1 MFWGIGGVL
10 VIGINRQDVLPFL
23 QVLSLF
29 FIEDDGSVLR
39 LILPPDV
46 SVNLVAVQIN
56 MKSLSRQ
63 NRDTVGIEVEVI
75 YFKSGTHE
83 QEFFFAPC

>member
-1 MFWGIGGVL
+1 MFWGVWRVL

-23 QVLSLF
+23 QILSLF

-46 SVNLVAVQIN
+46 GVNLVAVQIN
-56 MKSLSRQ
+56 MKPLSRQ
-63 NRDTVGIEVEVI
+63 NRDAIGSRNRG
-75 YFKSGTHE
+75 YLLQKWN
-83 QEFFFAPC
+83 A